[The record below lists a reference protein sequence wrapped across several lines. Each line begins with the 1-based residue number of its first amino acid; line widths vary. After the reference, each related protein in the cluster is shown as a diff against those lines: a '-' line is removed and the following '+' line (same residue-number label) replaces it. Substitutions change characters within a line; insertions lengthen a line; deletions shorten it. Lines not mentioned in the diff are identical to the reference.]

1 MDPSSV
7 TKLLEQGTPEA
18 LDRVFPI
25 VYEELVGV
33 ARMQRRGWRGELTLN
48 TTALVHEAYLK
59 LVGAGSSAQNRAHF
73 LAVAAKAM
81 RHILVNY
88 AERKSA
94 IKRGG
99 DFSRVDFESLSAR
112 VADVPVEMTEEH
124 ALTILDLDRALTKLA
139 LEREE
144 LSRVVE
150 CRIFGQMSREETAR
164 ALDIS
169 EATVKRRSRLAE
181 SWLFREMSE
190 ERQ

>member
-25 VYEELVGV
+25 VYDELVGV
-33 ARMQRRGWRGELTLN
+33 ARVQRRGWSGELTLN

-99 DFSRVDFESLSAR
+99 DLSRVDFDSLTAR
-112 VADVPVEMTEEH
+112 VADVPVEMGEEH

-139 LEREE
+139 LERAE

-164 ALDIS
+164 ALDVS

-190 ERQ
+190 GRQ